1 MWLLDTNV
9 VSELRKKQPSR
20 VVLSWISKLPHQS
33 IFMSV
38 VTIGEIQLGI
48 ETLRPRDAAR
58 AGQIEAWLEQLA
70 ASSNVIGLDTATL
83 RMWGKL
89 MHRQNHSLSED
100 ALIAATALTRNF
112 CVVTRNVR
120 DFEHWAVRVHNP
132 FEQA

>member
-1 MWLLDTNV
+1 MWLLDAKV
-9 VSELRKKQPSR
+9 VSELRKKQPSK
-20 VVLSWISKLPHQS
+20 VVLSWISKLPPQS

-48 ETLRPRDAAR
+48 ETLRPIDAAR

-100 ALIAATALTRNF
+100 ALIAATALTRNL
-112 CVVTRNVR
+112 CVVTRNVP

>member
-20 VVLSWISKLPHQS
+20 VVLSWISKLPPQS

-48 ETLRPRDAAR
+48 ETLRPIDAAR
-58 AGQIEAWLEQLA
+58 AGQIQAWLEQLA

-100 ALIAATALTRNF
+100 ALIAATALTRNL